1 MALCRLGNPCLFLAL
16 GKSFGVGDLGDLRM
30 LVDWARKTRQRIIQ
44 VLPMNDTTMTHTWVD
59 SYPYSAIS
67 IYALHPM
74 YVDLSALGTLR
85 DPERAAFMPES
96 KKN

>member
-1 MALCRLGNPCLFLAL
+1 
-16 GKSFGVGDLGDLRM
+16 M
-30 LVDWARKTRQRIIQ
+30 LVDWARKTHQRIIQ

-74 YVDLSALGTLR
+74 YVDLSALGTLK
-85 DPERAAFMPES
+85 DPERAALLCREA
-96 KKN
+96 KRIKRKRYG